1 MNPRSE
7 PLAAQ
12 TLRAGDYQLQLSA
25 AGGGLSEWRGL
36 ALNRWPGDALE
47 DAHGNFIYL
56 RDADSGALWSA
67 TRQPV
72 PGAPEHYA
80 VRAEAGR
87 LCTEREEQG
96 IASRLSVELAADGS
110 HERRRLRLRND
121 SAQTR
126 RIEVTSYIEIAL
138 AHRWADLGHPAFL
151 KLFVQTE
158 LGEGGRLLLAR
169 RRPRGQ
175 GETWPTLFHALLGAP
190 MQRWETDRCRFLG
203 RGRDVAAP
211 ALELRGTVGNVLDP
225 VFSLATTLELAA
237 GESRE
242 LEFLFGVAGAPAQMA
257 AIAAQVQLAPA
268 WLPPPPEQAPL
279 RSGLSA
285 DGSEYQIHLP
295 WCGDGLQRPPMPW
308 INVLANEQ
316 FGGLVSETGA
326 GATWA
331 RNSQVNR
338 LTPWSNDPV
347 SDPHGEALYLRDE
360 TDGAYW
366 SPLPGPVPAAC
377 DYVVAHGFGY
387 SRYQSRFG
395 ELEQTVTAFVARQAP
410 LKCLRLQLRNH
421 GSAARELSLF
431 GYQQLVLGT
440 LPPAAGAIRS
450 WPAGEW
456 LCAAQTGS
464 GAFAG
469 AVVYA
474 GLLAEGVTV
483 QTRDSTCDR
492 ASFIGPLGSARRPR
506 ALGEP
511 VLDGRHGE
519 GLDACFGQR
528 LRFRL
533 DAGQSA
539 EFCLLLGEAAD
550 AESFEAL
557 TAGYGTPAALRAAE
571 EEVRAWWRQS
581 LSGLA
586 VRTPSPEIDHL
597 VNGWLPYQALACR
610 IWARTAY
617 YQSSGA
623 YGFRDQLQDA
633 GNLSLLWPER
643 TRSQILLHARQQFVE
658 GDVLHWWHEPPLAAG
673 LRTRFAD
680 DLLWLPQVTAAYLRA
695 TGDASVLDEPCRLLQ
710 APPLKPGEDEN
721 YLTPSEAGAA
731 SLYEHCC
738 RALDRSLAVGA
749 HGLPLMGTGDWND
762 GMNRVGREGRG
773 ESVWMGFF
781 LYAILGEFVPIAE
794 ARGDHTRAARY
805 HAHRAALQAAVNTA
819 GWDGA
824 WYRRAYYDN
833 GSVMG
838 SHDAAECRIDGLA
851 QAWAVLSGAAPAERA
866 AQAMDAAEA
875 QLIDEEAGLL
885 RLLTPPFVDTPED
898 PGYIKGY
905 VAGVRENGGQYTH
918 AACWMVAA
926 LAKLG
931 RRERAARLL
940 TRLSP
945 LWHSRDAAAQARYR
959 VEPYVIAADIYGAAP
974 HIGRGGWTWYTGSAG
989 WAWRVAVE
997 SVLGLSIEQ
1006 GQWLC
1011 FAPCVP
1017 DEWPGYTLDYRH
1029 PASGG
1034 EYRIEV
1040 ENPERCAEAVVAAE
1054 LDGEPLPLTAQ
1065 GLRLR
1070 LAAGAHRLR
1079 LRLGRRAPSR

>member
-1 MNPRSE
+1 MH
-7 PLAAQ
+7 
-12 TLRAGDYQLQLSA
+12 TLQQGDYRLQLSP

-36 ALNRWPGDALE
+36 ALNRWPGDAVE
-47 DAHGNFIYL
+47 DAHGVFLYL

-67 TRQPV
+67 SQQPV
-72 PGAPEHYA
+72 PGAPQHYA
-80 VRAEAGR
+80 LRAEPGR
-87 LCTEREEQG
+87 IEIERQEQD
-96 IASRLSVELAADGS
+96 ISSQLEIRLAAGAC
-110 HERRRLRLRND
+110 HEVRRLRLHNR
-121 SAQTR
+121 SGRSR
-126 RIEVTSYIEIAL
+126 RIELCSYIEIAL
-138 AHRWADLGHPAFL
+138 AARAADLGHPAFL

-158 LGEGGRLLLAR
+158 LGAGGRVLLAQ
-169 RRPRGQ
+169 RRPRGHD
-175 GETWPTLFHALLGAP
+175 EHWPTLFHALLGAP
-190 MQRWETDRCRFLG
+190 LQRWETDRCRFLG
-203 RGRDVAAP
+203 RGRGVAAP
-211 ALELRGTVGNVLDP
+211 AMELSGTVGNVLDP
-225 VFSLATTLELAA
+225 VFCLATTLELAPD
-237 GESRE
+237 ESRE
-242 LEFLFGVAGAPAQMA
+242 LQFLFGVVDDAAQLA
-257 AIAAQVQLAPA
+257 AIAAQVQLAPTA
-268 WLPPPPEQAPL
+268 PAAPVAAEPL

-285 DGSEYQIHLP
+285 DGSEYRIQLP
-295 WCGDGLQRPPMPW
+295 WRGDGLQLPPMPW

-326 GATWA
+326 GASWG
-331 RNSQVNR
+331 RNSQANR

-347 SDPHGEALYLRDE
+347 CDPHGEALYLRDE
-360 TDGAYW
+360 TSGAYW
-366 SPLPGPVPAAC
+366 SPLPGPVPAPC
-377 DYVVAHGFGY
+377 DYEVAHGFGY
-387 SRYQSRFG
+387 SRYQSRHEG
-395 ELEQTVTAFVARQAP
+395 LEQTVTAFVTRDEP
-410 LKCLRLQLRNH
+410 LKCLRLRLHNH
-421 GSAARELSLF
+421 GAATRELSLY

-440 LPPAAGAIRS
+440 LPPPAGAIRS
-450 WPAGEW
+450 WPQDEW
-456 LCAAQTGS
+456 LCAAQTGH

-469 AVVYA
+469 AWVFS
-474 GLLAEGVTV
+474 GLIAEDVAV
-483 QTRDSTCDR
+483 SARDHCCDR
-492 ASFIGPLGSARRPR
+492 AGFLGALGSAGRPG
-506 ALGEP
+506 ALREP
-511 VLDGRHGE
+511 GLDGRHGE
-519 GLDACFGQR
+519 GYEACFAQR

-533 DAGQSA
+533 EPGRSA

-550 AESFEAL
+550 AAEFGRLRARYGAL
-557 TAGYGTPAALRAAE
+557 SSVRAAE
-571 EEVRAWWRQS
+571 QEVRQFWQQS
-581 LSGLA
+581 LSGLRA
-586 VRTPSPEIDHL
+586 HTPSPEIDHL

-643 TRSQILLHARQQFVE
+643 TRAQILLHARQQFAE

-680 DLLWLPQVTAAYLRA
+680 DLLWLPQVTAGYLRA
-695 TGDASVLDEPCRLLQ
+695 TGDTGLLDEDCRLLQ
-710 APPLKPGEDEN
+710 APLLTPGEDER
-721 YLTPSEAGAA
+721 YLAPAEAGSA

-781 LYAILGEFVPIAE
+781 LYAILGEFAPLAE
-794 ARGDHTRAARY
+794 ARGDLERAQRY
-805 HAHRAALQAAVNTA
+805 RTHREALQVAVNAA

-824 WYRRAYYDN
+824 WNSGWYRRAYYDN

-838 SHDAAECRIDGLA
+838 SHDASECRIDGLA

-875 QLIDEEAGLL
+875 QLIDADAGLL
-885 RLLTPPFVDTPED
+885 RLLTPPFVDTPQD

-931 RRERAARLL
+931 RRERAALLL

-959 VEPYVIAADIYGAAP
+959 IEPYVIAADIYGAAP

-1006 GQWLC
+1006 GRWLRL
-1011 FAPCVP
+1011 APCVP
-1017 DEWPGYTLDYRH
+1017 DDWPGYALDYRH
-1029 PASGG
+1029 PVSGSQ
-1034 EYRIEV
+1034 YRIEID
-1040 ENPERCAEAVVAAE
+1040 NPERCAEAVVAAE
-1054 LDGEPLPLTAQ
+1054 LDGLTLALDPG
-1065 GLRLR
+1065 GLRLV
-1070 LAAGAHRLR
+1070 LDAGGGRHRLR
-1079 LRLGRRAPSR
+1079 LRLGPKPAPG